1 MLRKLL
7 IFAAVFTIALSVAST
22 STAED
27 YYKDKNL
34 RMLVGF
40 SPGGGYDTYT
50 RYIARHIGK
59 YLPGNPTPIVQ
70 NMPGAGSLITANYIY
85 KRAKPDGTTLGVWS
99 PALIFAH
106 AMGDTKVKLDPNK
119 FEYLGTP
126 TGDSVTCGLMAA
138 SGLRSLDDVI
148 KSGKT
153 VTMGGTRA
161 PGNTTDP
168 FLFLNKQ
175 FGTKFKSIP
184 GYGGTA
190 KMRLAMES
198 GEVDGGCWTWE
209 SMRVTARSMLDAPDD
224 KKLIPF
230 ITTKRF
236 SDPEVKDIPLFS
248 DVLTGENLAAFVAW
262 DTQNKLTR
270 VYTLPPGTPKA
281 QVQALQKAFKSVM
294 EDPEFLKE
302 TEKARLGIAYVSPQK
317 IRATLKTINNMP
329 PKIKEYLQVLT
340 GFKKKKQ
347 M

>member
-1 MLRKLL
+1 MLRRLRF
-7 IFAAVFTIALSVAST
+7 FAAMLVIAASA
-22 STAED
+22 SPAAAADD
-27 YYKDKNL
+27 YYEGKNL

-106 AMGDTKVKLDPNK
+106 AMGDKKVKIDPNK
-119 FEYLGTP
+119 FQYIGTP

-138 SGLRSLDDVI
+138 SGLRSLDDVV
-148 KSGKT
+148 KSGRT
-153 VTMGGTRA
+153 VTMGATRA
-161 PGNTTDP
+161 PSNTTDP
-168 FLFLNKQ
+168 FLFVNKQ
-175 FGTKFKSIP
+175 LGTKFKSIP

-190 KMRLAMES
+190 KIRLAMES
-198 GEVDGGCWTWE
+198 GEVDGACWTWE
-209 SMRVTARSMLDAPDD
+209 SMRVTARGMLDAPDD

-230 ITTKRF
+230 VITKRF

-248 DVLTGENLAAFVAW
+248 DVLTGENLAAFNAW
-262 DTQNKLTR
+262 NTQNKLTR
-270 VYTLPPGTPKA
+270 VYTLPPGTPKE
-281 QVQALQKAFKSVM
+281 QVQALQKAFKAVM
-294 EDPEFLKE
+294 EDPEFLEE
-302 TEKARLGIAYVSPQK
+302 TKKARLDIAYVSPQD
-317 IRATLKTINNMP
+317 IQDTLQVINSMP

-340 GFKKKKQ
+340 GFKKRKQ
-347 M
+347 S

>member
-1 MLRKLL
+1 MLRRLL
-7 IFAAVFTIALSVAST
+7 FLAAALSIGLSA
-22 STAED
+22 TATTAADD

-34 RMLVGF
+34 RILVGF
-40 SPGGGYDTYT
+40 SPGGGYDTYS
-50 RYIARHIGK
+50 RYIARHISK

-85 KRAKPDGTTLGVWS
+85 KRAKPDGTTMGVWS

-106 AMGDTKVKLDPNK
+106 AMGDKKVRIDPSK
-119 FEYLGTP
+119 FGYIGTP
-126 TGDSVTCGLMAA
+126 TGDSVACGLMAA
-138 SGLRSLDDVI
+138 SGLKSLDDVI
-148 KSGKT
+148 KSGRT

-175 FGTKFKSIP
+175 LGTKFKSIP

-209 SMRVTARSMLDAPDD
+209 SMRVTARGMLDAEGD

-230 ITTKRF
+230 IIAKRH

-248 DVLTGENLAAFVAW
+248 DVLTGANLEAFTAW
-262 DTQNKLTR
+262 NGQNKITR

-281 QVQALQKAFKSVM
+281 QVQALQKAFKAVM
-294 EDPEFLKE
+294 NDPEFLKE
-302 TEKARLGIAYVSPQK
+302 TKKARLNIAYVSPEDIQN
-317 IRATLKTINNMP
+317 ALKSINNMP
-329 PKIKEYLQVLT
+329 PKVKEYLQILT